1 MSSRR
6 EEVAQRKPFK
16 RVFSGLFRKQKG
28 CGPFEIPGFPDLQC
42 LTSRAPPTYFGSTLF
57 LVCTALLVCKMS
69 DDLPAEQQI
78 WKTCPPQGIFALQKS
93 LRAGCD
99 GGRGSSSQRTQPPR
113 KEISRGNLLC
123 AESGLPSLSYPRL
136 QSVQKYVGTPNRYN
150 RLYRAARGV
159 RGAAPLCFRRS
170 PEETIPKGFLW
181 AISSRRLDTA
191 LLCAAK
197 KRGVES
203 PGWQVSASLNWRL
216 PPRTAKTKSTLGRHC
231 QNYRFSPRRASINSG
246 VVPQQPPMRLAPAS
260 TSRSICCANS
270 PASME

>member
-1 MSSRR
+1 MRSREFRICSARQVEHLLRILEALSFWYAQLYWFVKWLTIFLPSSKF
-6 EEVAQRKPFK
+6 V
-16 RVFSGLFRKQKG
+16 
-28 CGPFEIPGFPDLQC
+28 
-42 LTSRAPPTYFGSTLF
+42 TL
-57 LVCTALLVCKMS
+57 
-69 DDLPAEQQI
+69 
-78 WKTCPPQGIFALQKS
+78 CPPQGIFALQKS

-99 GGRGSSSQRTQPPR
+99 GGRVTSSQREKSPR

-123 AESGLPSLSYPRL
+123 AESGLTNLSYPRL

-197 KRGVES
+197 KRGVE
-203 PGWQVSASLNWRL
+203 
-216 PPRTAKTKSTLGRHC
+216 K
-231 QNYRFSPRRASINSG
+231 
-246 VVPQQPPMRLAPAS
+246 
-260 TSRSICCANS
+260 
-270 PASME
+270 